1 MDYNAYEILGLSHL
15 ASREQID
22 QRYQELRAKYQKD
35 RFLEG
40 DAGEEAAENLQ
51 KIEVAYRDILF
62 ALEEKQQQEQ
72 TQQPTDYATVEQLI
86 KDNNLDK
93 AQELLDNVIIRDAE
107 WHYLQSVLFYKR
119 NWFLESKKQL
129 EMATKLDPSNERYQ
143 RSLEKLTKI
152 LASNTINPDQMRTT
166 SRPVDDGPRVG
177 AGNGTCTGSA
187 CGDCLLCN
195 ACCNCMQ
202 CMGGC

>member
-93 AQELLDNVIIRDAE
+93 AQEMLDNVIIRDAE

-166 SRPVDDGPRVG
+166 SHPVDDGPRVG

>member
-72 TQQPTDYATVEQLI
+72 TQQPTDYAKVEQLI
-86 KDNNLDK
+86 RDNNLDK
-93 AQELLDNVIIRDAE
+93 AQEMLDNVIIRDAE

>member
-62 ALEEKQQQEQ
+62 SLEEKQQQEQ
-72 TQQPTDYATVEQLI
+72 SQQPTDYATVEQLI

-93 AQELLDNVIIRDAE
+93 AQEMLDNVIIRDAE

>member
-93 AQELLDNVIIRDAE
+93 AQEMLDNVIIRDAE

>member
-72 TQQPTDYATVEQLI
+72 SQQPTDYATVEQLI

-93 AQELLDNVIIRDAE
+93 AQEMLDNVIIRDAE

>member
-93 AQELLDNVIIRDAE
+93 AQEMLDNVIIRDAE

-129 EMATKLDPSNERYQ
+129 
-143 RSLEKLTKI
+143 
-152 LASNTINPDQMRTT
+152 
-166 SRPVDDGPRVG
+166 
-177 AGNGTCTGSA
+177 
-187 CGDCLLCN
+187 
-195 ACCNCMQ
+195 
-202 CMGGC
+202 

>member
-93 AQELLDNVIIRDAE
+93 AQDMLDNVIIRDAE

-152 LASNTINPDQMRTT
+152 LASSTINPDQMRTT

>member
-62 ALEEKQQQEQ
+62 ALEEQQQQEQ
-72 TQQPTDYATVEQLI
+72 SDQPINYGTVEQLI

-93 AQELLDNVIIRDAE
+93 AQEMLDNVIIRDAE

-129 EMATKLDPSNERYQ
+129 EMATKLDPSNQRYQ
-143 RSLEKLTKI
+143 HSLEKLTKI